1 MKDYKQVVKER
12 FDRENMDQPSIY
24 APDQPIGI
32 YSRKILFRALHEM
45 LEAAI
50 LPKGPLDTLRLLD
63 VGCGNGEMLEF
74 MMNEGFS
81 QEHLAGVDFSS
92 VRIEKAKGKF
102 PNIHF
107 DVADI
112 TLPLPFNE
120 VFDVVTAFDLFSH
133 LSNEK
138 QLLAGL
144 KSVSDVL
151 PMDGLFLWYDI
162 AALDHFG
169 SPHGADSWGFSKAQM
184 IDLAN
189 RSGFEVVHY
198 KGIFRNFF
206 NRYHSLY
213 QAKRVSH
220 SVLRVLE
227 KLLPGR
233 PGNHIFVFV
242 KRS

>member
-1 MKDYKQVVKER
+1 MKDYKQVVSDR
-12 FDRENMDQPSIY
+12 FDQENMDQPSMY

-32 YSRKILFRALHEM
+32 YSRKILFRALHETI
-45 LEAAI
+45 EAAI
-50 LPKGPLDTLRLLD
+50 LPKGPLNTVRLLD

-74 MMNEGFS
+74 MLKEGFS
-81 QEHLAGVDFSS
+81 EEQLAGLDFSS
-92 VRIEKAKGKF
+92 VRIERAKAKY
-102 PNIHF
+102 PNMRF
-107 DVADI
+107 EVADI

-120 VFDVVTAFDLFSH
+120 LFDVVAAFDLFSH
-133 LSNEK
+133 LSDEN

-151 PMDGLFLWYDI
+151 PTGGLFLWYDI
-162 AALDHFG
+162 AALDHYG
-169 SPHGADSWGFSKAQM
+169 SPEGADSWGFSKAQM
-184 IDLAN
+184 IDLAT
-189 RSGFEVVHY
+189 RSGFELVQY

-213 QAKRVSH
+213 QARRVSH

-227 KLLPGR
+227 KLLPGM

>member
-1 MKDYKQVVKER
+1 MKDYKQVVSER
-12 FDRENMDQPSIY
+12 FDQENTDQPSMY

-32 YSRKILFRALHEM
+32 YSRKVLFRALHEVI
-45 LEAAI
+45 EASI
-50 LPKGPLDTLRLLD
+50 LQKGPLNTLRLLD

-74 MMNEGFS
+74 MMTEGFS

-92 VRIEKAKGKF
+92 ARIERAKAKY
-102 PNIHF
+102 PNVHL

-120 VFDVVTAFDLFSH
+120 PFDVVAAFDLFSH
-133 LSNEK
+133 LSDEG
-138 QLLAGL
+138 QLRAGL

-151 PMDGLFLWYDI
+151 PTGGLFLWYDI
-162 AALDHFG
+162 AALDHYG
-169 SPHGADSWGFSKAQM
+169 SPAGADSWGFSKAQM
-184 IDLAN
+184 LDLAT
-189 RSGFEVVHY
+189 RAGFELVAY

-213 QAKRVSH
+213 QARRVSH

-227 KLLPGR
+227 KLLPGI
-233 PGNHIFVFV
+233 PGNHIIVFV